1 MKLYWHPAMQVMYKI
16 VLVFVILYFFCIYFS
31 RHLTHNKEF
40 EYSIEILLKYC
51 KICFVSTK
59 VDFVLGGPERTSQ
72 QIIFLMEKKLK
83 FIINYIMICSSNCKA
98 HYQQKSKMFL
108 KKSEEEENII
118 IINHSYHFVISI
130 IKYFKNMSF

>member
-1 MKLYWHPAMQVMYKI
+1 
-16 VLVFVILYFFCIYFS
+16 
-31 RHLTHNKEF
+31 
-40 EYSIEILLKYC
+40 
-51 KICFVSTK
+51 VSTK